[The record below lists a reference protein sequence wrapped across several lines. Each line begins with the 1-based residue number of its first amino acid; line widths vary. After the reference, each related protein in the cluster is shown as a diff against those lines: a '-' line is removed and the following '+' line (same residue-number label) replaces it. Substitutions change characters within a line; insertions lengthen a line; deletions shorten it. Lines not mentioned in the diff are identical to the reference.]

1 MYSGQRE
8 GSGVYT
14 KVDDVKK
21 WVQGYACREKAD
33 LEDAIDRVNQE
44 EQQ

>member
-14 KVDDVKK
+14 NDVKK